1 MAMWYFVAPQVVF
14 GQDALSYL
22 AELKGKSAFIVTDT
36 NIVSLGLVDK
46 VKEQLSQAG
55 IQATVFDEVEPD
67 PSLQTV
73 QKGVAMMNQH
83 GPDLVV
89 AVGGGSVMDAAKA
102 MRVQYER
109 PDIRP
114 EEINPFISDLGLGAK
129 CKLVCVATTSG
140 TGAEATFA
148 IVLTDT
154 ADQRKL
160 SLINREVVPD
170 IAIVDPE
177 MARAMPPQ
185 VTADTGMDVL
195 THAVEGYTCGWR
207 NDFTDGLCIKA
218 IQLTFQY
225 LSRAV
230 KDGSDMEAREK
241 MHNAACIAG
250 IGFINALSSMAHAA
264 GHSLGALF
272 HIPHGRAVG
281 LFLPYT
287 IEFIGEAREGLWA
300 EIAYAIKLQVPEG
313 RRAATVLAQAISGLA
328 REINQPLSIKET
340 GIPLDR
346 FNKVMGKLVDNV
358 MADGSLIVSPRIPS
372 VAETERFFGYVY
384 EGKSIDF

>member
-1 MAMWYFVAPQVVF
+1 MWYFVVPKVVF
-14 GQDALSYL
+14 GQDALSHL
-22 AELKGKSAFIVTDT
+22 AELKGKSAFIVTDK
-36 NIVSLGLVDK
+36 NIVKLGFVDK

-73 QKGVAMMNQH
+73 QKGVALMQQY
-83 GPDLVV
+83 GPDIVV
-89 AVGGGSVMDAAKA
+89 AVGGGSVMDAGKA

-109 PDIRP
+109 PDIKP

-148 IVLTDT
+148 VVLTDT
-154 ADQRKL
+154 TDQRKL
-160 SLINREVVPD
+160 SLINREIVPD

-177 MARAMPPQ
+177 LARAMSPQ
-185 VTADTGMDVL
+185 ITADTGMDVL
-195 THAVEGYTCGWR
+195 AHAVEGFTCTWR

-218 IQLTFQY
+218 IQLVFQY
-225 LSRAV
+225 LARAV
-230 KDGSDMEAREK
+230 KDGNDMEAREK
-241 MHNAACIAG
+241 MHNGGCIAG

-287 IEFIGEAREGLWA
+287 IEFIGEAREEFWA
-300 EIAYAIKLQVPEG
+300 EIAYAIKLEVPEG
-313 RRAATVLAQAISGLA
+313 QRAATVLAQAIRGLA
-328 REINQPLSIKET
+328 RSINQPLSIRET
-340 GIPLDR
+340 GISLDS
-346 FNKVMGKLVDNV
+346 FNKAMGKLVDNI
-358 MADGSLIVSPRIPS
+358 MADGSLIVSARIPS
-372 VAETERFFGYVY
+372 VAETERFFGYAY
-384 EGKSIDF
+384 EGKGIDF

>member
-1 MAMWYFVAPQVVF
+1 MWYFVVPKVVF
-14 GQDALSYL
+14 GQDALSHL
-22 AELKGKSAFIVTDT
+22 AELKGKSAFIITDR
-36 NIVSLGLVDK
+36 NIVSRGFVDK

-67 PSLQTV
+67 PSLETV
-73 QKGVAMMNQH
+73 RRGVALMNQY

-109 PDIRP
+109 PDIKV

-148 IVLTDT
+148 IVLTDVS
-154 ADQRKL
+154 DQRKL
-160 SLINREVVPD
+160 SLINREIVPD

-177 MARAMPPQ
+177 LARAMPPQ
-185 VTADTGMDVL
+185 ITADTGMDAL
-195 THAVEGYTCGWR
+195 THAVEGFTCTWK

-218 IQLTFQY
+218 MQLVFQY
-225 LSRAV
+225 LPRAV
-230 KDGSDMEAREK
+230 KDGNDMEARER
-241 MHNAACIAG
+241 MHNAGCIGG

-272 HIPHGRAVG
+272 HTPHGRAVG

-287 IEFIGEAREGLWA
+287 IEFIGEAREELWA
-300 EIAYAIKLQVPEG
+300 EIAYAIKLEVPKG
-313 RRAATVLAQAISGLA
+313 KTAATVLAQAIRGLA
-328 REINQPLSIKET
+328 HSIDQPLSIRET
-340 GIPLDR
+340 GISLDG
-346 FNKVMGKLVDNV
+346 FKKAMGKLIDNL
-358 MADGSLIVSPRIPS
+358 MADGSLIVSARIPN
-372 VAETERFFGYVY
+372 VAETERFFNYTY

>member
-1 MAMWYFVAPQVVF
+1 MWYFVVPEVVF
-14 GQDALSYL
+14 GQDALSHL
-22 AELKGKSAFIVTDT
+22 AELKGKSAFIVTDK
-36 NIVSLGLVDK
+36 NIVSLGFVDK

-73 QKGVAMMNQH
+73 QKGVALMNQY

-129 CKLVCVATTSG
+129 CKLVCISTTSG

-148 IVLTDT
+148 VVLTDT

-160 SLINREVVPD
+160 SLINRGIVPD

-177 MARAMPPQ
+177 LARAMPPQ
-185 VTADTGMDVL
+185 ITADTGMDAL
-195 THAVEGYTCGWR
+195 THAVEGFTCTWK
-207 NDFTDGLCIKA
+207 NDFTDGLCINA
-218 IQLTFQY
+218 IQLVFQY
-225 LSRAV
+225 LPRAV
-230 KDGSDMEAREK
+230 KDGNDMEAREK
-241 MHNAACIAG
+241 MHNASCIAG
-250 IGFINALSSMAHAA
+250 IGFINALSAMAHAA

-287 IEFIGEAREGLWA
+287 IEFIGEVREELWA
-300 EIAYAIKLQVPEG
+300 EIAYAIKLEIPKEK
-313 RRAATVLAQAISGLA
+313 RAATILAQAIRGLA
-328 REINQPLSIKET
+328 RKINQPLSIKET
-340 GIPLDR
+340 GIPLDS
-346 FNKVMGKLVDNV
+346 FNKAMGKLIDNV
-358 MADGSLIVSPRIPS
+358 MADGSLIVSARIPN
-372 VAETERFFGYVY
+372 VAETERFFNYTY
-384 EGKSIDF
+384 EGKTVDF

>member
-1 MAMWYFVAPQVVF
+1 MWYFVVPKVVF
-14 GQDALSYL
+14 GQDALSHL
-22 AELKGKSAFIVTDT
+22 AELKGKSAFIVTDK
-36 NIVSLGLVDK
+36 NIVSLGFVDK
-46 VKEQLSQAG
+46 VREQLSQAG
-55 IQATVFDEVEPD
+55 IQAAVFDEVEPD
-67 PSLQTV
+67 PSLQMV
-73 QKGVAMMNQH
+73 QKGVAVMNQH

-109 PDIRP
+109 PDIKP

-129 CKLVCVATTSG
+129 CKLVCIATTSG

-148 IVLTDT
+148 VVLTDT

-160 SLINREVVPD
+160 SLINREIVPD

-177 MARAMPPQ
+177 LARAMPPQ
-185 VTADTGMDVL
+185 ITADTGMDAL
-195 THAVEGYTCGWR
+195 THAVEGYTCAWK

-218 IQLTFQY
+218 IQIVFQY

-230 KDGSDMEAREK
+230 KDGNDMEARER
-241 MHNAACIAG
+241 MHNAGCIGG

-264 GHSLGALF
+264 GHSLGAVF

-287 IEFIGEAREGLWA
+287 IEFIGEARQELWA
-300 EIAYAIKLQVPEG
+300 EIAYAIRLEIPEG
-313 RRAATVLAQAISGLA
+313 KAAATVLARAIRGLA
-328 REINQPLSIKET
+328 SEINQPLSIKQT
-340 GIPLDR
+340 GIPFDS
-346 FNKVMGKLVDNV
+346 FNKAMEKLVDNV
-358 MADGSLIVSPRIPS
+358 MADGSLIVSARIPN
-372 VAETERFFGYVY
+372 VAETEMFFNYTY

>member
-1 MAMWYFVAPQVVF
+1 MWYFVVPKVVF
-14 GQDALSYL
+14 GQDALSHL
-22 AELKGKSAFIVTDT
+22 AELKGKSAFIVTDK
-36 NIVSLGLVDK
+36 NIVKLGFVDK

-55 IQATVFDEVEPD
+55 IQAAVFDEVEPD

-73 QKGVAMMNQH
+73 QKGVAVMNRY

-109 PDIRP
+109 PDIKP

-160 SLINREVVPD
+160 SLINREIVPD

-177 MARAMPPQ
+177 LARAMPPQ
-185 VTADTGMDVL
+185 ITADTGMDAL
-195 THAVEGYTCGWR
+195 THAVEGFTCTWK

-218 IQLTFQY
+218 IQNVFQY
-225 LSRAV
+225 LPRAV
-230 KDGSDMEAREK
+230 KDGNDMEARER
-241 MHNAACIAG
+241 MHNAGCIAG

-272 HIPHGRAVG
+272 HVPHGRAVG

-287 IEFIGEAREGLWA
+287 IEFIGDVRDELWA
-300 EIAYAIKLQVPEG
+300 EIAYAIKLEVPIG
-313 RRAATVLAQAISGLA
+313 KRAATVLAQAIRGLA
-328 REINQPLSIKET
+328 HNVNQPLSIKET
-340 GIPLDR
+340 GISLDS
-346 FNKVMGKLVDNV
+346 FDKAMGKLIDNV
-358 MADGSLIVSPRIPS
+358 MADGSLIVSARIPN
-372 VAETERFFGYVY
+372 VAETERFFNYTY
-384 EGKSIDF
+384 EGKSVDF

>member
-1 MAMWYFVAPQVVF
+1 MWYFVVPEVVF
-14 GQDALSYL
+14 GADALSRL
-22 AELKGKSAFIVTDT
+22 AELKGKSAFIVTDK
-36 NIVSLGLVDK
+36 NIIKLGFVDK
-46 VKEQLSQAG
+46 VEKQLSQAG
-55 IQATVFDEVEPD
+55 ITATVFDEVEPD

-73 QKGVAMMNQH
+73 QKGVSLMNSYK
-83 GPDLVV
+83 PDLIV

-109 PDIRP
+109 PDIKP
-114 EEINPFISDLGLGAK
+114 EEINPFISDFGLGAK
-129 CKLVCVATTSG
+129 CKLVCVSTTSG

-148 IVLTDT
+148 VVLTDT

-160 SLINREVVPD
+160 SLINREIIPD

-177 MARAMPPQ
+177 MTRAMPPQ
-185 VTADTGMDVL
+185 ITADTGMDAL
-195 THAVEGYTCGWR
+195 THAVEGYTCSWK

-218 IQLTFQY
+218 IQLVFQY
-225 LSRAV
+225 LPRTV
-230 KDGSDMEAREK
+230 KDGNDMEAREK
-241 MHNAACIAG
+241 MHNAGCIAG

-287 IEFIGEAREGLWA
+287 IEFIGEVREELWA
-300 EIAYAIKLQVPEG
+300 EIAYAIKLKVPKEK
-313 RRAATVLAQAISGLA
+313 RAATILAQAIRGLA
-328 REINQPLSIKET
+328 HNINQPLSIKET
-340 GIPLDR
+340 GISLNS
-346 FNKVMGKLVDNV
+346 FNKAMEKLIDNV
-358 MADGSLIVSPRIPS
+358 MADGSLIVSARIPN
-372 VAETERFFGYVY
+372 VAETKRFFSYTY

>member
-1 MAMWYFVAPQVVF
+1 MWYFVAPKVVF
-14 GQDALSYL
+14 GQDALSHL
-22 AELKGKSAFIVTDT
+22 AQLKGKSAFIVTDK
-36 NIVSLGLVDK
+36 NIVKLGFVDK
-46 VKEQLSQAG
+46 VKEQLLQAG

-73 QKGVAMMNQH
+73 QKGVTLMQQY
-83 GPDLVV
+83 GPDVVV
-89 AVGGGSVMDAAKA
+89 AVGGGSVMDAGKA

-109 PDIRP
+109 PDIKP

-129 CKLVCVATTSG
+129 CKLVCVTTTSG

-148 IVLTDT
+148 VVLTDT
-154 ADQRKL
+154 TDQRKL
-160 SLINREVVPD
+160 SLINREIVPD

-177 MARAMPPQ
+177 LARAMSPEI
-185 VTADTGMDVL
+185 TADTGMDVL
-195 THAVEGYTCGWR
+195 THAVEGFTCTWR

-218 IQLTFQY
+218 IQLVFQY
-225 LSRAV
+225 LVRAV

-241 MHNAACIAG
+241 MHNGGCIAG

-287 IEFIGEAREGLWA
+287 IEFIGEAREELWA
-300 EIAYAIKLQVPEG
+300 EIAYAVKLHVPEG
-313 RRAATVLAQAISGLA
+313 QRAATVLAQAIRGLA
-328 REINQPLSIKET
+328 RDINQPLSIRET
-340 GIPLDR
+340 GISLDS
-346 FNKVMGKLVDNV
+346 FNKAMGKLVDNI
-358 MADGSLIVSPRIPS
+358 MADGSLIVSARIPN
-372 VAETERFFGYVY
+372 VAETEKFFGYAY
-384 EGKSIDF
+384 EGRSIDF

>member
-1 MAMWYFVAPQVVF
+1 MWYFVVPKVVF
-14 GQDALSYL
+14 GQDALSHL
-22 AELKGKSAFIVTDT
+22 AELKGKSAFIVTDR
-36 NIVSLGLVDK
+36 NIVKLGLVDK
-46 VKEQLSQAG
+46 VKEQLQQAG
-55 IQATVFDEVEPD
+55 IEAAVFDEVEPD

-73 QKGVAMMNQH
+73 QKGVAAMSQY

-109 PDIRP
+109 PDIKP
-114 EEINPFISDLGLGAK
+114 EEINPFISDLGLGTK

-140 TGAEATFA
+140 TGAEATFG

-170 IAIVDPE
+170 IAVVDPE

-185 VTADTGMDVL
+185 ITADTGMDAL
-195 THAVEGYTCGWR
+195 THAVEGYTCAWR

-218 IQLTFQY
+218 IQNVFRY
-225 LSRAV
+225 LPRAV
-230 KDGSDMEAREK
+230 KDGNNMEAREK
-241 MHNAACIAG
+241 MHNTGCIAG
-250 IGFINALSSMAHAA
+250 IGFINALASMAHAA

-272 HIPHGRAVG
+272 HVPHGRAVG

-287 IEFIGEAREGLWA
+287 IEFIGDVHAELWA
-300 EIAYAIKLQVPEG
+300 EIAYAIKLEVPREK
-313 RRAATVLAQAISGLA
+313 RAATVLAEAIRGLA

-340 GIPLDR
+340 GISLDS
-346 FNKVMGKLVDNV
+346 FGKAMEKLIDNV
-358 MADGSLIVSPRIPS
+358 MADGSLIVSARIPN
-372 VAETERFFGYVY
+372 VAETGRFFNYAY

>member
-1 MAMWYFVAPQVVF
+1 MWYFVVPKVVF
-14 GQDALSYL
+14 GQDALSHL
-22 AELKGKSAFIVTDT
+22 AELKGKSAFIVTDK
-36 NIVSLGLVDK
+36 NIIKLGFVDK

-55 IQATVFDEVEPD
+55 IGAHVFDEVEPD

-73 QKGVAMMNQH
+73 KKGVALMNRH

-109 PDIRP
+109 PDIKP
-114 EEINPFISDLGLGAK
+114 EEINPFISDLRLGVK

-154 ADQRKL
+154 VDQRKL
-160 SLINREVVPD
+160 SLINREIGPD

-177 MARAMPPQ
+177 LARAMPPQ
-185 VTADTGMDVL
+185 ITADTGMDAL
-195 THAVEGYTCGWR
+195 THAVEGFTCTWK

-218 IQLTFQY
+218 IQSVFQY
-225 LSRAV
+225 LPRAV
-230 KDGSDMEAREK
+230 KDGNDMEARER
-241 MHNAACIAG
+241 MHNAGCIAG
-250 IGFINALSSMAHAA
+250 IGFINALASMAHAA
-264 GHSLGALF
+264 GHSLGAVF
-272 HIPHGRAVG
+272 HTPHGRAVG

-287 IEFIGEAREGLWA
+287 IEFIGDVRDELWA
-300 EIAYAIKLQVPEG
+300 EIAYAIKLEVPKG
-313 RRAATVLAQAISGLA
+313 KKAATVLAQAIRVLA
-328 REINQPLSIKET
+328 HNVNQPLNIKET
-340 GIPLDR
+340 GIPLDS
-346 FNKVMGKLVDNV
+346 FNKAMGKLIDNV
-358 MADGSLIVSPRIPS
+358 MADGSLIVSARIPS
-372 VAETERFFGYVY
+372 VAEAEKFFGYTY

>member
-1 MAMWYFVAPQVVF
+1 MWYFVVPQVVF
-14 GQDALSYL
+14 GQDALSHL
-22 AELKGKSAFIVTDT
+22 AELKGKSAFIVTDK
-36 NIVSLGLVDK
+36 NIVKLGFVDR

-73 QKGVAMMNQH
+73 QKGVALMNQY

-109 PDIRP
+109 PDIKP
-114 EEINPFISDLGLGAK
+114 EEINPFVSDLGLGAK
-129 CKLVCVATTSG
+129 CKLVCVTTTSG

-148 IVLTDT
+148 TVLTDT

-160 SLINREVVPD
+160 SLINREIIPD
-170 IAIVDPE
+170 VAIVDPE

-185 VTADTGMDVL
+185 ITADTGMDAL
-195 THAVEGYTCGWR
+195 THAVEGYTCAWK
-207 NDFTDGLCIKA
+207 NDFTDGLCIKS
-218 IQLTFQY
+218 IQLVFQY
-225 LSRAV
+225 LPRAV
-230 KDGSDMEAREK
+230 KDGNDIEAREK
-241 MHNAACIAG
+241 MHNAGCIAG

-264 GHSLGALF
+264 GHSLGAVF
-272 HIPHGRAVG
+272 HTPHGRAVG

-287 IEFIGEAREGLWA
+287 IEFIGEARQELWA
-300 EIAYAIKLQVPEG
+300 EIAYAIKLEVSE
-313 RRAATVLAQAISGLA
+313 RRGAATVLAQAIRGLA
-328 REINQPLSIKET
+328 REINQPLSIRET
-340 GIPLDR
+340 GISLDS
-346 FNKVMGKLVDNV
+346 FNKAMEKLIDNV
-358 MADGSLIVSPRIPS
+358 MADGSLIVSARIPS

>member
-1 MAMWYFVAPQVVF
+1 MWYFVIPNVVF
-14 GQDALSYL
+14 GQDALSHL
-22 AELKGKSAFIVTDT
+22 AELKGKLAFIVTDK
-36 NIVSLGLVDK
+36 NIVELGLVDK
-46 VKEQLSQAG
+46 VKEQLCQAE

-73 QKGVAMMNQH
+73 QKGVALMNKY
-83 GPDLVV
+83 GPDLVIG
-89 AVGGGSVMDAAKA
+89 VGGGSVMDAAKA

-109 PDIRP
+109 PDIKP

-129 CKLVCVATTSG
+129 CKLVCIATTSG

-148 IVLTDT
+148 VVLTDT
-154 ADQRKL
+154 AEQRKL
-160 SLINREVVPD
+160 SLINREIVPD

-177 MARAMPPQ
+177 MAWAMPPQ
-185 VTADTGMDVL
+185 ITADTGMDAL
-195 THAVEGYTCGWR
+195 THAVEGYTCTWK

-218 IQLTFQY
+218 IQIVFQY
-225 LSRAV
+225 LSRVV
-230 KDGSDMEAREK
+230 KDGNDMEAREK
-241 MHNAACIAG
+241 MHNAGCIAG

-264 GHSLGALF
+264 GHSLGAIF
-272 HIPHGRAVG
+272 HTPHGRAAG

-287 IEFIGEAREGLWA
+287 IEFIGEAREELWA
-300 EIAYAIKLQVPEG
+300 EIAHAIKLEVPKG
-313 RRAATVLAQAISGLA
+313 TKAATVLAQAIRGLA

-340 GIPLDR
+340 GIPLDS
-346 FNKVMGKLVDNV
+346 FNKVMEKLIDNV

>member
-1 MAMWYFVAPQVVF
+1 MWYFVVPKVVF
-14 GQDALSYL
+14 GQDALSHL
-22 AELKGKSAFIVTDT
+22 AELKGKSAFIVTDK
-36 NIVSLGLVDK
+36 NIVKLGFVDK

-73 QKGVAMMNQH
+73 QKGVALMQQY
-83 GPDLVV
+83 GPDIVV
-89 AVGGGSVMDAAKA
+89 AVGGGSVMDAGKA

-109 PDIRP
+109 PDIKP

-148 IVLTDT
+148 VVLTDT
-154 ADQRKL
+154 TDQRKL
-160 SLINREVVPD
+160 SLINREIVPD

-177 MARAMPPQ
+177 LARAMSPQ
-185 VTADTGMDVL
+185 ITADTGMDVL
-195 THAVEGYTCGWR
+195 THAVEGFTCTWR

-218 IQLTFQY
+218 IQLVFQY
-225 LSRAV
+225 LARAV
-230 KDGSDMEAREK
+230 KDGNDMEAREK
-241 MHNAACIAG
+241 MHNGGCIAG

-287 IEFIGEAREGLWA
+287 IEFIGEAREEFWA
-300 EIAYAIKLQVPEG
+300 EIAYAIKLEVPEG
-313 RRAATVLAQAISGLA
+313 QRAATVLAQAIRGLA
-328 REINQPLSIKET
+328 HSINQPLSIRET
-340 GIPLDR
+340 GISLDS
-346 FNKVMGKLVDNV
+346 FNKAMGKLVDNI
-358 MADGSLIVSPRIPS
+358 MADGSLIVSARIPS
-372 VAETERFFGYVY
+372 VAETERFFGYAY
-384 EGKSIDF
+384 EGKGIDF

>member
-1 MAMWYFVAPQVVF
+1 MWYFVVPEVVF
-14 GQDALSYL
+14 GQDALSHL
-22 AELKGKSAFIVTDT
+22 AELKGKSAFIVTDR
-36 NIVSLGLVDK
+36 NIVKLGLVDK

-55 IQATVFDEVEPD
+55 IQASVFDEVEPD

-73 QKGVAMMNQH
+73 QKGVAVMNQY

-109 PDIRP
+109 PDIKP

-129 CKLVCVATTSG
+129 CKLVCIATTSG
-140 TGAEATFA
+140 SGAEATFA
-148 IVLTDT
+148 VVLTDT

-160 SLINREVVPD
+160 SLINREVIPD

-185 VTADTGMDVL
+185 ITADTGMDVL
-195 THAVEGYTCGWR
+195 THAVEGYTCGWK

-218 IQLTFQY
+218 IQLVFQY

-230 KDGSDMEAREK
+230 KDGNDMEAREK

-287 IEFIGEAREGLWA
+287 IEFIGEAREELWA
-300 EIAYAIKLQVPEG
+300 DICYAIRREVPEG
-313 RRAATVLAQAISGLA
+313 KRAATVLTEAIRGLA

-340 GIPLDR
+340 DIPLDAFSR
-346 FNKVMGKLVDNV
+346 VMEKLVDNV
-358 MADGSLIVSPRIPS
+358 MADGSLIVSARIPS

-384 EGKSIDF
+384 EGRTIDF

>member
-1 MAMWYFVAPQVVF
+1 MWYFVVPKVVF
-14 GQDALSYL
+14 GQDALSHL
-22 AELKGKSAFIVTDT
+22 AELKGKSAFVITDK
-36 NIVSLGLVDK
+36 NIVKLGFIGK

-67 PSLQTV
+67 PSLETV
-73 QKGVAMMNQH
+73 RRGVALMNQY
-83 GPDLVV
+83 GPDLAV

-109 PDIRP
+109 PDIKV

-148 IVLTDT
+148 IVLTDVS
-154 ADQRKL
+154 DQRKL
-160 SLINREVVPD
+160 SLINREIVPD

-177 MARAMPPQ
+177 LARAMPPQ
-185 VTADTGMDVL
+185 ITADTGMDAL
-195 THAVEGYTCGWR
+195 THAVEGFTCTWK

-218 IQLTFQY
+218 MQLVFQY
-225 LSRAV
+225 LPRAV
-230 KDGSDMEAREK
+230 KDGNDMEARER
-241 MHNAACIAG
+241 MHNAGCIGG

-272 HIPHGRAVG
+272 HTPHGRAVG

-287 IEFIGEAREGLWA
+287 IEFIGEAREELWA
-300 EIAYAIKLQVPEG
+300 EIAYAIKLEVPKG
-313 RRAATVLAQAISGLA
+313 KTAATVLAQAIRGLA
-328 REINQPLSIKET
+328 HSIDQPLSIRET
-340 GIPLDR
+340 GISLDG
-346 FNKVMGKLVDNV
+346 FKKAMGKLIDNL
-358 MADGSLIVSPRIPS
+358 MADGSLIVSARIPN
-372 VAETERFFGYVY
+372 VAETERFFNYTY

>member
-1 MAMWYFVAPQVVF
+1 MWYFVIPNVVF
-14 GQDALSYL
+14 GQDALSHL
-22 AELKGKSAFIVTDT
+22 AELKGKLAFIVTDK
-36 NIVSLGLVDK
+36 NIVELGLVDK
-46 VKEQLSQAG
+46 VKEQLCQAE

-73 QKGVAMMNQH
+73 QKGVALMNKY
-83 GPDLVV
+83 GPDLVIG
-89 AVGGGSVMDAAKA
+89 VGGGSVMDAAKA

-109 PDIRP
+109 PDIKP

-129 CKLVCVATTSG
+129 CKLVCIATTSG

-148 IVLTDT
+148 VVLTDT
-154 ADQRKL
+154 AEQRKL
-160 SLINREVVPD
+160 SLINREIVPD
-170 IAIVDPE
+170 LAIVDPE
-177 MARAMPPQ
+177 MAWAMPPQ
-185 VTADTGMDVL
+185 ITADTGMDAL
-195 THAVEGYTCGWR
+195 THAVEGYTCTWK

-218 IQLTFQY
+218 IQIVFQY
-225 LSRAV
+225 LSRVV
-230 KDGSDMEAREK
+230 KDGNDMEAREK
-241 MHNAACIAG
+241 MHNAGCIAG

-264 GHSLGALF
+264 GHSLGAIF
-272 HIPHGRAVG
+272 HTPHGRAAG

-287 IEFIGEAREGLWA
+287 IEFIGEAREELWA
-300 EIAYAIKLQVPEG
+300 EIAHAIKLEVPRG
-313 RRAATVLAQAISGLA
+313 TKAATVLAQAIRGLA

-340 GIPLDR
+340 GIPLDS
-346 FNKVMGKLVDNV
+346 FNKVMEKLIDNV

>member
-1 MAMWYFVAPQVVF
+1 MWYFVVPEVVF
-14 GQDALSYL
+14 GQDALSHL
-22 AELKGKSAFIVTDT
+22 AELKGKSAFIVTDK
-36 NIVSLGLVDK
+36 NIVKLGLVDK

-55 IQATVFDEVEPD
+55 IQASVFDEVEPD

-73 QKGVAMMNQH
+73 QKGVAVMNQY

-109 PDIRP
+109 PDIKP

-129 CKLVCVATTSG
+129 CKLVCIATTSG
-140 TGAEATFA
+140 SGAEATFA
-148 IVLTDT
+148 VVLTDT

-160 SLINREVVPD
+160 SLINREIVPD

-177 MARAMPPQ
+177 LARAMPPQ
-185 VTADTGMDVL
+185 ITADTGMDVL
-195 THAVEGYTCGWR
+195 THAVEGFTCAWK
-207 NDFTDGLCIKA
+207 NDFADGLCIKA
-218 IQLTFQY
+218 TQLIFEY
-225 LSRAV
+225 LPRAV
-230 KDGSDMEAREK
+230 KDGNDMEAREK

-250 IGFINALSSMAHAA
+250 IGYINALAAMAHAA

-287 IEFIGEAREGLWA
+287 IEFIGEAREELWA
-300 EIAYAIKLQVPEG
+300 EIAYAIKLEIPKGEK
-313 RRAATVLAQAISGLA
+313 AATVLAQAIRGLA
-328 REINQPLSIKET
+328 RSINQPLSIKET
-340 GIPLDR
+340 GISLDS
-346 FNKVMGKLVDNV
+346 FNKAMEKLIDNV
-358 MADGSLIVSPRIPS
+358 MADGTLIVSARIPN
-372 VAETERFFGYVY
+372 VAETEKFFGYVY

>member
-1 MAMWYFVAPQVVF
+1 MWYFVVPKVVF
-14 GQDALSYL
+14 GQDALSHL
-22 AELKGKSAFIVTDT
+22 AELKAKSAFIVTDK
-36 NIVSLGLVDK
+36 NIVRLGLVDK
-46 VKEQLSQAG
+46 VKAQLSQAG
-55 IQATVFDEVEPD
+55 IQAGIFDEVEPD

-73 QKGVAMMNQH
+73 QKGVAVMNQY

-109 PDIRP
+109 PDIKP

-129 CKLVCVATTSG
+129 CKLVCIATTSG

-154 ADQRKL
+154 AEQRKL
-160 SLINREVVPD
+160 SLINKEIVPD
-170 IAIVDPE
+170 IAIVDPDL
-177 MARAMPPQ
+177 ARMMPPQ
-185 VTADTGMDVL
+185 LTADTGMDAL
-195 THAVEGYTCGWR
+195 AHAVEGYTCTWK

-218 IQLTFQY
+218 IQNVFQY
-225 LSRAV
+225 LPRAV
-230 KDGSDMEAREK
+230 KDGSDAEAREK
-241 MHNAACIAG
+241 MHNAGCIAG

-272 HIPHGRAVG
+272 HVPHGRAVG

-287 IEFIGEAREGLWA
+287 IEFIGEARQELWA
-300 EIAYAIKLQVPEG
+300 DIAYAIRLKVPAG
-313 RRAATVLAQAISGLA
+313 KQASTVVAQAVRGLA
-328 REINQPLSIKET
+328 HDVNQPLSIRET
-340 GIPLDR
+340 GISLNSL
-346 FNKVMGKLVDNV
+346 NKAMEKLIDNL
-358 MADGSLIVSPRIPS
+358 MADGSLIVSARIPNI
-372 VAETERFFGYVY
+372 AETEKFFNYAY

>member
-1 MAMWYFVAPQVVF
+1 MWYFVVPKVVF
-14 GQDALSYL
+14 GQDALSHL
-22 AELKGKSAFIVTDT
+22 AELKGKSAFIVTDK
-36 NIVSLGLVDK
+36 NIVKLGFVDK

-73 QKGVAMMNQH
+73 QKGVALMQQY
-83 GPDLVV
+83 GPDIVV
-89 AVGGGSVMDAAKA
+89 AVGGGSVMDAGKA

-109 PDIRP
+109 PDIKP

-148 IVLTDT
+148 VVLTDT
-154 ADQRKL
+154 TDQRKL
-160 SLINREVVPD
+160 SLINREIVPD

-177 MARAMPPQ
+177 LARAMSPQ
-185 VTADTGMDVL
+185 ITADTGMDVL
-195 THAVEGYTCGWR
+195 THAVEGFTCTWR

-218 IQLTFQY
+218 IQLVFQY
-225 LSRAV
+225 LARAV
-230 KDGSDMEAREK
+230 KDGNDMEAREK
-241 MHNAACIAG
+241 MHNGGCIAG

-287 IEFIGEAREGLWA
+287 IEFIGEAREEFWA
-300 EIAYAIKLQVPEG
+300 EIAYAIKLEVPEG
-313 RRAATVLAQAISGLA
+313 QRAATVLAQAIRGLA
-328 REINQPLSIKET
+328 HSINQPLSIRET
-340 GIPLDR
+340 GISLDS
-346 FNKVMGKLVDNV
+346 FNKAMGKLVDNI
-358 MADGSLIVSPRIPS
+358 MADGSLIVSARIPS
-372 VAETERFFGYVY
+372 VAETERFFGYAY
-384 EGKSIDF
+384 EGKDIDF